1 MILIVLS
8 VFSPPLHFAAKA
20 LMPKLMQL
28 IQHHGLLLIFFSVLL
43 EQIGLPI
50 PAYPVLIVSGALVMS
65 GQCNWFACLLV
76 AMLAC
81 LCSDLFWFSAGRRY
95 GKRVLALLCRISL
108 SPDSCVSQTE
118 DKFRRWG
125 PKSLMI
131 SKFIPGFNTI
141 APPIAGASGLA
152 RGRFIRFSCAGS
164 LLWAGGGLLLG
175 MVFHRSIDRI
185 LDSLSVMG
193 MAALVVIATMF
204 GLFILFKFV
213 ERQRFYRSLRMKRV
227 SVDELK
233 QLIEIGAE
241 PVLLDVR
248 SVTAQALD
256 TPIPGALLLTNYPR
270 EQVLSDI
277 DKNTPVI
284 VYCSCPNDAS
294 AVLVAKELI
303 GKGFTRVQPLKGGLE
318 AWKANLLD

>member
-1 MILIVLS
+1 
-8 VFSPPLHFAAKA
+8 
-20 LMPKLMQL
+20 MPKLMQML
-28 IQHHGLLLIFFSVLL
+28 QQHGLLLVFLSVLV
-43 EQIGLPI
+43 EQIGLPV
-50 PAYPVLIVSGALVMS
+50 PAYPVLIVTGALIMNA
-65 GQCNWFACLLV
+65 QFNWAACLLV
-76 AMLAC
+76 AMAAC

-125 PKSLMI
+125 PKSLVV

-152 RGRFIRFSCAGS
+152 RHHFILFSSGGS
-164 LLWAGGGLLLG
+164 LLWAGTGLLLG
-175 MVFHRSIDRI
+175 VIFHRSIDRI
-185 LDSLSVMG
+185 LDVLSVMG
-193 MAALVVIATMF
+193 VAALLVLASLL

-213 ERQRFYRSLRMKRV
+213 ERQRFYKSLRMKRI

-233 QLIEIGAE
+233 QLIEIGAA

-248 SVTAQALD
+248 SLTAQALD
-256 TPIPGALLLTNYPR
+256 QPIPGALLLTDYPR
-270 EQVLSDI
+270 AAVLADI
-277 DKNTPVI
+277 DRDTPVI

-294 AVLVAKELI
+294 AVLVSKELI
-303 GKGFTRVQPLKGGLE
+303 ARGFARVQPLKGGLD
-318 AWKANLLD
+318 AWKLAHGIT

>member
-1 MILIVLS
+1 
-8 VFSPPLHFAAKA
+8 
-20 LMPKLMQL
+20 MQL

-50 PAYPVLIVSGALVMS
+50 PAYPVLIVTGALIMS
-65 GQCNWFACLLV
+65 DQFNGFACLLV

-81 LCSDLFWFSAGRRY
+81 LCSDLFWFSAGQRY

-125 PKSLMI
+125 PKSLMV

-152 RGRFIRFSCAGS
+152 LGRFIRFSCAGS

-175 MVFHRSIDRI
+175 MVFHRSIGRI

-213 ERQRFYRSLRMKRV
+213 ERQRFYRSLRMKRI

-248 SVTAQALD
+248 SVTAQAID
-256 TPIPGALLLTNYPR
+256 SPIPGALLLTNYPR
-270 EQVLSDI
+270 EQVLTGV
-277 DKNTPVI
+277 DKDTPVI

-303 GKGFTRVQPLKGGLE
+303 AKGFTRVQPLKGGLD
-318 AWKANLLD
+318 AWKVNLID